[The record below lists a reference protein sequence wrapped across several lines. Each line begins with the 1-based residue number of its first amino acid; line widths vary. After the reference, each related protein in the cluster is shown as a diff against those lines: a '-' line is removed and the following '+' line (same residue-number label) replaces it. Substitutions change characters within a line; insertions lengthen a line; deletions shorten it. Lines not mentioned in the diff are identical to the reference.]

1 MVRFLCKGK
10 YMGYGI
16 RGESGEKLPK
26 GVMSSDKTGMK
37 KGSESGPNSL
47 KGTKGASGEL
57 LPKGATAS
65 DMSGE
70 RKAKL
75 VGGVAMGKADS
86 IGARDASHMGKN
98 DGMLGECKGGSREH
112 TVYEHK
118 RVEHHQDKM

>member
-1 MVRFLCKGK
+1 
-10 YMGYGI
+10 MGYGT

-26 GVMSSDKTGMK
+26 GILSSDKSGMK
-37 KGSESGPNSL
+37 KRSESGPNSL
-47 KGTKGASGEL
+47 KGVASTTKAKA
-57 LPKGATAS
+57 PAGATAS

-75 VGGVAMGKADS
+75 VGGVALGKADS
-86 IGARDASHMGKN
+86 IGSRDSSHLGKN

-118 RVEHHQDKM
+118 RVEHAQDNM